1 MDIVPYGTCS
11 TYVTTRSVYL
21 ELNKIIDDP
30 EQKTHFLFVRGTQ
43 ATSLTPEPKLI
54 NSTVGSLLCVSFVQ
68 ALLKMGNETFLIQTY
83 LDSIANLLP
92 IMSFVNSSKTKMF
105 TTKKTMTVPSSTSIS
120 HTEDYDLYRYPN
132 HVTPFYRPIPFFIQS
147 IMLLF
152 SCGLTFLLQGKTN
165 NLTVRRF
172 TSIFISWLTFRFVAQ
187 EIFFSPS
194 SIAQPWKHL
203 KPCSLSKS
211 TTVTVSPTIPSE
223 KEITVKEPLGIHYIQ
238 YDNAKHQLETEGNGA
253 AFDALHCNH
262 GFGASSLSWLP
273 ALPSLTRAAKAPFG
287 IAHDCLG
294 FGLSQ
299 RAKSLTYYTSTG
311 TASIG
316 NHLLQQNLQ
325 KDPSS
330 VVLLGHSM
338 GCVATLLMAL
348 HFIPRETKKLVVL
361 VAPALLPGKPTMKAA
376 TSKEPSRIQKV
387 FQSVVNSQPS
397 KLLQLVVNIF
407 FSLLRTVILDI
418 PLSLFI
424 KRIVQ

>member
-1 MDIVPYGTCS
+1 M
-11 TYVTTRSVYL
+11 
-21 ELNKIIDDP
+21 
-30 EQKTHFLFVRGTQ
+30 
-43 ATSLTPEPKLI
+43 
-54 NSTVGSLLCVSFVQ
+54 
-68 ALLKMGNETFLIQTY
+68 
-83 LDSIANLLP
+83 
-92 IMSFVNSSKTKMF
+92 
-105 TTKKTMTVPSSTSIS
+105 TKKMTTVPNSIGQAEDGERYIEES
-120 HTEDYDLYRYPN
+120 TEDYDLYRYPN
-132 HVTPFYRPIPFFIQS
+132 HITPFYRPIPFLIQC
-147 IMLLF
+147 IMLTF

-165 NLTVRRF
+165 KLTVRRF
-172 TSIFISWLTFRFVAQ
+172 ASILISWLACRFIVQ

-203 KPCSLSKS
+203 QPCSLSKS
-211 TTVTVSPTIPSE
+211 TTVTVSPTFPSE
-223 KEITVKEPLGIHYIQ
+223 KEIDTKEPLGIHYIQ
-238 YDNAKHQLETEGNGA
+238 YDNEQQQALREGNGF

-294 FGLSQ
+294 FGLTQ
-299 RAKSLTYYTSTG
+299 RSKTLPYYTSTG

-316 NHLLQQNLQ
+316 TQLLQQNQ
-325 KDPSS
+325 QDNASS

-338 GCVATLLMAL
+338 GCVATLIMAL

-361 VAPALLPGKPTMKAA
+361 VAPALLPGKATTTAT
-376 TSKEPSRIQKV
+376 TSKEQTRIQKV

-397 KLLQLVVNIF
+397 KLLQFLVSIL